1 VATHSAP
8 AAGNHEVL
16 GLLVGESDQAEDCVS
31 ACVLGSSERSANSL
45 HGSLGNGDSSAVE
58 VLLQSLV
65 ELIETA

>member
-45 HGSLGNGDSSAVE
+45 HGSLGNRDSSAV
-58 VLLQSLV
+58 
-65 ELIETA
+65 